1 MSNIKTKINFRKH
14 PSENRSENDLRLDE
28 KLIDVV
34 ISTHNHPA
42 GAGAEWSFRMLGN
55 LSFR

>member
-1 MSNIKTKINFRKH
+1 M
-14 PSENRSENDLRLDE
+14 
-28 KLIDVV
+28 DVV

-55 LSFR
+55 LSFQ